1 MTIHNTAVLY
11 QSLINFICVQ
21 DKEVEVLE
29 TESDEDCVIVMDNH
43 EDKISH
49 VSKHNAAN
57 FRHFVLLF

>member
-1 MTIHNTAVLY
+1 
-11 QSLINFICVQ
+11 VQ

-57 FRHFVLLF
+57 FQQDFPATCIVLLG

>member
-1 MTIHNTAVLY
+1 M
-11 QSLINFICVQ
+11 Q

-49 VSKHNAAN
+49 VSRHIAAN
-57 FRHFVLLF
+57 FQQDFPAICFVLLDFCRDPC